1 MSNMDEIEWFEEDKV
16 KGRQYGLTVDFL
28 NNKII
33 KSNGGEEP
41 ISENNIDDVR
51 WCIDMNLK
59 YLNQRHT
66 KISAKLKQ
74 TKTTYTKIDGGYKM
88 SEALT
93 DIQREKYEVL
103 IKEIVSDIE
112 QYGIIS
118 EKYQKT
124 Y

>member
-1 MSNMDEIEWFEEDKV
+1 MGSMNEIEWFEDDKV

-124 Y
+124 H